1 MRTDTGK
8 KTTVKLILNGV
19 KVQMPIN
26 SGASAN
32 VMDVERFQEIQERS
46 KEKLQLQKPRVK
58 LYGYASETP
67 IPVSGKCNAMV
78 ETNKKAIPAIFTVV
92 KGKTKGEMLLGC
104 DTAME
109 L

>member
-19 KVQMPIN
+19 KVQMAIN

-46 KEKLQLQKPRVK
+46 KEKLQLKKPRVK
-58 LYGYASETP
+58 LYGYASEIP
-67 IPVSGKCNAMV
+67 IPVSGKFNAMA
-78 ETNKKAIPAIFTVV
+78 ETNKQAIPAIFTVV
-92 KGKTKGEMLLGC
+92 KGKTKGEMLLEC